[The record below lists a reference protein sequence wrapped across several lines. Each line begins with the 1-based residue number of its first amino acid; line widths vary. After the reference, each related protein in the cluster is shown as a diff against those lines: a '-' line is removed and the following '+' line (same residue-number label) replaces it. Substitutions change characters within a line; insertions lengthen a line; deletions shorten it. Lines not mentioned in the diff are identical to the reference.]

1 MCGICGIYGD
11 AGRDELTACTKQMLD
26 AMRYRG
32 PDQQGMHA
40 FDRCVIG
47 ANRLSIIDKEKGD
60 QPIHNE
66 DASVWVVYNGEVYNF
81 KELRKTLIVQGH
93 RFYTDTDTEV
103 IVHLYEQ
110 EGIEG
115 FEKLNGMFAFALY
128 DLRQQRLILAR
139 DRIGI
144 KPLYY
149 SLSDGIMFASEMK
162 ALLALKNK
170 SYHLNLPGV
179 AQYFTHD
186 YTPAPNTVV
195 NGILKLMPGFCLLYE
210 QGHSHEKVF
219 AASPAPF
226 PAVNNEQGEA
236 EFRLETLLYDSV
248 RDQMVADV
256 PVGIFLSGGIDSSTV
271 AYFAS
276 KVKPDVES
284 FSIAFEEPSFD
295 ENKYALM
302 VSNALGLKHYSEVF
316 TFGVFRGLFDH
327 LMDFMDEPVA
337 DPSFL
342 PTYFLSRLA
351 AEHVKVVLSG
361 EGGDEMFAGYP
372 TYIAHRFASAY
383 NALPS
388 FMRTDIIEP
397 LADMLPVSSR
407 NFSLDFISK
416 KFIRSAG
423 MPVSAR
429 HIQWMAGFSDTELAL
444 LFKDGMFDRTG
455 NTYQRARTL
464 AENVSA
470 LSDPG
475 IANVLDMLM
484 YLPDDLLVKVDR
496 ATMFASIES
505 RVPLLDNRLVE
516 FSMALPFGY
525 KIKGLTQKYLLKRL
539 MKGKLPDRII
549 NRRKKGF
556 GIPLTRWLQ
565 HDFRQEAESILSKDS
580 IESTGLLNYAY
591 ISRLLK
597 EHTAKAYDHR
607 KKLWP
612 VIVFVQWLQR
622 YTIGLP

>member
-1 MCGICGIYGD
+1 MCGICGIYRD

-32 PDQQGMHA
+32 PDQQGIHA

-47 ANRLSIIDKEKGD
+47 ANRLSIIDIEKGD

-66 DASVWVVYNGEVYNF
+66 DASIWVVYNGEVYNF
-81 KELRKTLIVQGH
+81 KELRKKLILQGH

-128 DLRQQRLILAR
+128 DQRLQRLVLAR

-149 SLSDGIMFASEMK
+149 SLSDGITFASEIK

-170 SYHLNLPGV
+170 SYHLNLSGV
-179 AQYFTHD
+179 AQYFAHD

-195 NGILKLMPGFCLLYE
+195 NGIFKLMPGFCLMYE
-210 QGHSHEKVF
+210 QGHSHEKAF
-219 AASPAPF
+219 AAAPAPL
-226 PAVNNEQGEA
+226 PDTINNQGEP
-236 EFRLETLLYDSV
+236 ESRLETLLFDSV

-276 KVKPDVES
+276 KIKPDVES

-302 VSNALGLKHYSEVF
+302 VSKALGLKHYSEVF

-372 TYIAHRFASAY
+372 TYRAHGFSSLY
-383 NALPS
+383 GSVPALI
-388 FMRTDIIEP
+388 RKYALEP
-397 LADMLPVSSR
+397 LVDMLPVSSR
-407 NFSLDFISK
+407 NFSFDFISK
-416 KFIRSAG
+416 KFMRSAL
-423 MPVSAR
+423 MPVHKR
-429 HIQWMAGFSDTELAL
+429 HIQWMAGFSDAELDL
-444 LFKDGMFDRTG
+444 LFKDGILDRTTDIYRHAG
-455 NTYQRARTL
+455 TL
-464 AENVSA
+464 AEKVSA
-470 LSDPG
+470 LSDPE
-475 IANVLDMLM
+475 IANVLDIRM

-549 NRRKKGF
+549 NRKKKGF
-556 GIPLTRWLQ
+556 GIPLTKWLQ
-565 HDFRQEAESILSKDS
+565 HDFRREAESLLSKDS
-580 IESTGLLNYAY
+580 IENTGLLNYAY
-591 ISRLLK
+591 IDRLLK
-597 EHTAKAYDHR
+597 EHTAKTHDHR

-622 YTIGLP
+622 YKIGLP

>member
-1 MCGICGIYGD
+1 MCGICGIYRD
-11 AGRDELTACTKQMLD
+11 AGRNELTACTKQMLD

-32 PDQQGMHA
+32 PDQQGIHA

-47 ANRLSIIDKEKGD
+47 ANRLSIIDREKGD

-66 DASVWVVYNGEVYNF
+66 DASIWVVYNGEVYNF

-110 EGIEG
+110 EGTEG
-115 FEKLNGMFAFALY
+115 FEKLNGMFGFALF
-128 DLRQQRLILAR
+128 DQRQQRLVLAR

-149 SLSDGIMFASEMK
+149 SLSGGMTFASELK
-162 ALLALKNK
+162 ALLALKGRD
-170 SYHLNLPGV
+170 YRLNLPAV

-195 NGILKLMPGFCLLYE
+195 NGIFKLMPGFCFLYE
-210 QGHSHEKVF
+210 QGHGHEKAF
-219 AASPAPF
+219 AAAPV
-226 PAVNNEQGEA
+226 PSSAANNNRGEP
-236 EFRLETLLYDSV
+236 ESRLETLLHDSV

-276 KVKPDVES
+276 KVKPDIES

-295 ENKYALM
+295 ENRYALM
-302 VSNALGLKHYSEVF
+302 VGKALGLKHYSEVF

-372 TYIAHRFASAY
+372 TYIAHRFASVY

-388 FMRTDIIEP
+388 FMSTDIIEP

-416 KFIRSAG
+416 KFIRSAR
-423 MPVSAR
+423 MPVHAR

-444 LFKDGMFDRTG
+444 LFKDGIFDYAG
-455 NTYQRARTL
+455 STYQRARTL
-464 AENVSA
+464 AEKVSA

-475 IANVLDMLM
+475 IANVLDILM

-549 NRRKKGF
+549 NRKKKGF
-556 GIPLTRWLQ
+556 GIPLTKWLQ
-565 HDFRQEAESILSKDS
+565 QEFRHEAEALLSKDS
-580 IESTGLLNYAY
+580 IESTGLLNYVY
-591 ISRLLK
+591 IDRLLK

-622 YTIGLP
+622 YKVGLP

>member
-1 MCGICGIYGD
+1 MCGICGIYRD

-32 PDQQGMHA
+32 PDQQGIHA

-47 ANRLSIIDKEKGD
+47 ANRLSIIDIEKGD

-66 DASVWVVYNGEVYNF
+66 DASIWVVYNGEVYNF
-81 KELRKTLIVQGH
+81 KELRKKLLLQGH

-115 FEKLNGMFAFALY
+115 FEKLNGMFAFALF
-128 DLRQQRLILAR
+128 DRRQQRLVLAR

-149 SLSDGIMFASEMK
+149 SLSDGITFASEMK

-170 SYHLNLPGV
+170 SYHLNLSGV
-179 AQYFTHD
+179 AQYFAHD
-186 YTPAPNTVV
+186 YTPAPDTVV
-195 NGILKLMPGFCLLYE
+195 NGIFKLMPGFCLMYE
-210 QGHSHEKVF
+210 QGHSHEKAF
-219 AASPAPF
+219 AAVPEPF
-226 PAVNNEQGEA
+226 TDASKDQGQPES
-236 EFRLETLLYDSV
+236 RLETLLFDSV

-276 KVKPDVES
+276 RIKPDVES

-302 VSNALGLKHYSEVF
+302 VSKALGLKHYSEVF

-372 TYIAHRFASAY
+372 TYRAHGFSSLYGSLPAFIRKY
-383 NALPS
+383 AL
-388 FMRTDIIEP
+388 EP
-397 LADMLPVSSR
+397 LVDMLPVSSR
-407 NFSLDFISK
+407 NFSFDFISK
-416 KFIRSAG
+416 KFIRSAM
-423 MPVSAR
+423 MPVHKR
-429 HIQWMAGFSDTELAL
+429 HIQWMAGFSDEEFGL
-444 LFKDGMFDRTG
+444 LFKQGMFDRTG
-455 NTYQRARTL
+455 DMYQRAGTL
-464 AENVSA
+464 AEKVSA
-470 LSDPG
+470 LSDPE
-475 IANVLDMLM
+475 IANVLDILM

-525 KIKGLTQKYLLKRL
+525 KIKGLTQKYLLKWL

-549 NRRKKGF
+549 NRKKKGF
-556 GIPLTRWLQ
+556 GIPLTKWLQ
-565 HDFRQEAESILSKDS
+565 HDFRPEAESLLSKDS

-591 ISRLLK
+591 IDKLLK

-622 YTIGLP
+622 YKIRLP